1 MNKPSCINKGPYLC
15 NNERCRTCGHLL
27 VISAPS
33 AMMCNY
39 ILDAGHSRGCDVD
52 GCNKYVRSH
61 EKRTFPKLPIK
72 RFAVVDKDV
81 ANSLKQA
88 RIDQKIPRVKMSVKT
103 GISDATYKRY
113 EDGEIG
119 IPTDRA
125 VKMADALGL
134 DEIRDFYKEQ
144 TKEGL

>member
-15 NNERCRTCGHLL
+15 NNERCRTCGHLV
-27 VISAPS
+27 VISTMS
-33 AMMCNY
+33 TMLCNY
-39 ILDAGHSRGCDVD
+39 ILDTGHSRGCDIE
-52 GCNKYVRSH
+52 GCDKYIPTR